1 MLGAAAPASA
11 QSYPSKTI
19 TIVSPAP
26 AGGVT
31 DIIGRGLAQRFS
43 KSWGQQAVVE
53 NKPGANNQLAAEYIV
68 NSPPDGHT
76 LFIAPDGTFVANPSL
91 YPKLPYDPYKSF
103 TPISGLMI
111 INHGLILNKDFA
123 PNNVAELVALAK
135 QKPGEINYGT
145 YGIGSSGHLN
155 MVLLETMAGMKLQ
168 AVHYKG
174 AAPVLNDV
182 LAGHIQM
189 GFVSAGSAVQQMKAG
204 LLKMVAVGGK
214 KRIPQLPDIP
224 TVAET
229 VPGYEAV
236 SWFGLFGP
244 AGMPPDDGG
253 EDQQGGPRAVRR
265 SRIPEDVPRPLSVPV
280 DRGLARGID
289 ELRQVG
295 GAEVAQDH
303 PGRKD
308 QGGVMSD
315 KKELPADLRKIPRQL
330 RRDVRHVAAVAGG
343 AVRVLGRRQSGVSP
357 RLRAAP
363 QGRVLFRRAR
373 YEDHAAH
380 PVRHAAGRAQHRR
393 RRRPTQERRA
403 RPARVGRN
411 CTR

>member
-1 MLGAAAPASA
+1 MEMTDTPSKSQHALSGRNGDMNRTLAALFVLAACGAGGAPALA
-11 QSYPSKTI
+11 QSYPSRTI
-19 TIVSPAP
+19 TIVTPAP

-31 DIIGRGLAQRFS
+31 DTIGRALAQRFG

-91 YPKLPYDPYKSF
+91 YPRLPYDPYKSF

-123 PNNVAELVALAK
+123 PNSIAELVALAR

-189 GFVSAGSAVQQMKAG
+189 
-204 LLKMVAVGGK
+204 
-214 KRIPQLPDIP
+214 
-224 TVAET
+224 
-229 VPGYEAV
+229 
-236 SWFGLFGP
+236 
-244 AGMPPDDGG
+244 
-253 EDQQGGPRAVRR
+253 
-265 SRIPEDVPRPLSVPV
+265 
-280 DRGLARGID
+280 
-289 ELRQVG
+289 
-295 GAEVAQDH
+295 
-303 PGRKD
+303 
-308 QGGVMSD
+308 
-315 KKELPADLRKIPRQL
+315 
-330 RRDVRHVAAVAGG
+330 
-343 AVRVLGRRQSGVSP
+343 
-357 RLRAAP
+357 
-363 QGRVLFRRAR
+363 
-373 YEDHAAH
+373 
-380 PVRHAAGRAQHRR
+380 
-393 RRRPTQERRA
+393 
-403 RPARVGRN
+403 
-411 CTR
+411 

>member
-1 MLGAAAPASA
+1 MKSGQVVWLVLGTLGVAVPAAA
-11 QSYPSKTI
+11 QTFPSKTI

-31 DIIGRGLAQRFS
+31 DIIGRALAQRFS
-43 KSWGQQAVVE
+43 KAFGQQAVVE

-68 NSPPDGHT
+68 NSVPDGHT

-111 INHGLILNKDFA
+111 INHGLILSKGFA
-123 PNNVAELVALAK
+123 PNSVAELIALAK

-155 MVLLETMAGMKLQ
+155 TVRLETMAGLKLQ
-168 AVHYKG
+168 AIHYKG

-189 GFVSAGSAVQQMKAG
+189 GFVSAGSAVQQWKGG
-204 LLKMVAVGGK
+204 LLKMIAVGGK

-229 VPGYEAV
+229 VPGFEAV

-244 AGMPPDDGG
+244 AGMPPETVAKLNKEVRELFADP
-253 EDQQGGPRAVRR
+253 EFQQTFLDRYLFQSIAG
-265 SRIPEDVPRPLSVPV
+265 SPEDL
-280 DRGLARGID
+280 
-289 ELRQVG
+289 
-295 GAEVAQDH
+295 
-303 PGRKD
+303 
-308 QGGVMSD
+308 MSFV
-315 KKELPADLRKIPRQL
+315 KSEEPKWRKIIQ
-330 RRDVRHVAAVAGG
+330 D
-343 AVRVLGRRQSGVSP
+343 
-357 RLRAAP
+357 
-363 QGRVLFRRAR
+363 
-373 YEDHAAH
+373 
-380 PVRHAAGRAQHRR
+380 AQIKV
-393 RRRPTQERRA
+393 E
-403 RPARVGRN
+403 
-411 CTR
+411 

>member
-1 MLGAAAPASA
+1 MQKSAVAWLLLGLLGAAAPASA
-11 QSYPSKTI
+11 QTYPSKTI

-68 NSPPDGHT
+68 NSPADGHT

-111 INHGLILNKDFA
+111 INHGLILSKDFA
-123 PNNVAELVALAK
+123 PNNIAELVALAK

-155 MVLLETMAGMKLQ
+155 MVLLETMAGVKLQ
-168 AVHYKG
+168 AIHYKG

-189 GFVSAGSAVQQMKAG
+189 GFVSAGSAVQQIRSG
-204 LLKMVAVGGK
+204 LLKMIAVGGK

-229 VPGYEAV
+229 IPGYEAV

-244 AGMPPDDGG
+244 AGMPPDTVAKINK
-253 EDQQGGPRAVRR
+253 EVRELFADPEFQKTFLDR
-265 SRIPEDVPRPLSVPV
+265 YLFQSIAGSPEDLMNFVKSEEP
-280 DRGLARGID
+280 
-289 ELRQVG
+289 
-295 GAEVAQDH
+295 
-303 PGRKD
+303 KW
-308 QGGVMSD
+308 
-315 KKELPADLRKIPRQL
+315 RKIIQ
-330 RRDVRHVAAVAGG
+330 DAKIKV
-343 AVRVLGRRQSGVSP
+343 
-357 RLRAAP
+357 
-363 QGRVLFRRAR
+363 
-373 YEDHAAH
+373 E
-380 PVRHAAGRAQHRR
+380 
-393 RRRPTQERRA
+393 
-403 RPARVGRN
+403 
-411 CTR
+411 